1 MDMEDIGIGN
11 GIMDKGMDLGNG
23 HECATSK
30 SRSFYTDRSYYL
42 LRYDLNQLSMIPSLS
57 SIP

>member
-1 MDMEDIGIGN
+1 MDMEDTGIGN

-30 SRSFYTDRSYYL
+30 SRFFYTDRSYYL
-42 LRYDLNQLSMIPSLS
+42 LR
-57 SIP
+57 